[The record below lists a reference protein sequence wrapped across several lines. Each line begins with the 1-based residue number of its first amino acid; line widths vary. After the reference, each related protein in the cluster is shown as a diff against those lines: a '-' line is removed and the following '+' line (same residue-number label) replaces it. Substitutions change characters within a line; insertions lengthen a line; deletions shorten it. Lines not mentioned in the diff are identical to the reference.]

1 MTWYEFLK
9 TAPKF
14 SQRQDSTLDQLYDL
28 AYVADKLGFYDAAD
42 FIRVSTVRHQKEG
55 KSEDEKT
62 S

>member
-14 SQRQDSTLDQLYDL
+14 SQRQDSTLDQLSDL
-28 AYVADKLGFYDAAD
+28 VYVANKLGFYDAAD
-42 FIRVSTVRHQKEG
+42 FIRVSIVRHQKEG